1 MRQYALIHRAILD
14 DPSWRCLTRSQQNL
28 YLLLLLKLSTNLCGV
43 VDWRPKKLAVN
54 ASDMT
59 VETIEADAV
68 VLEKKLYIVRDE
80 DTDEVLIRSFLRNDA
95 PLKSSKTAIA
105 VRSSYTDTASSKLR
119 GVIVFE
125 LQRLYKE
132 QRDWQGWDQ
141 VRDLLDL
148 PSIDPRRIVSGGEEA
163 VSDALKRYQESS
175 FSPLRDTSFDTPSDG
190 ISQGVSDTPS
200 DGISQGVS
208 DTPSDGIS
216 QGVSDTPSDGASQ
229 GVSDTQSDSYSPLI
243 PNTLYLIPNSS
254 IRAKNEKSAD
264 KSASEPEN
272 ENASFE
278 ASQSS
283 SRVEETSPVQKK
295 PSAVSSKK
303 RKVPKKEKKPTARQT
318 VLAPDWKPSP
328 ELRIATAKAGVNLI
342 REVTLFV
349 AYYTQ
354 EKPEHRSAN
363 WDATYRR
370 WLERDIQNLKMG
382 RDPNNIALHPE
393 NLPKSMLPKSMLN
406 DMHNAEVQARAA
418 AWDEA
423 HPREEEFDEL

>member
-200 DGISQGVS
+200 DG
-208 DTPSDGIS
+208 
-216 QGVSDTPSDGASQ
+216 ASQ

-354 EKPEHRSAN
+354 EKPEYRSAN

-393 NLPKSMLPKSMLN
+393 NLPANGRLPKSVLN
-406 DMHNAEVQARAA
+406 DMHNEELQARAA

>member
-200 DGISQGVS
+200 DG
-208 DTPSDGIS
+208 
-216 QGVSDTPSDGASQ
+216 ASQ

-283 SRVEETSPVQKK
+283 SRVEETSPIQKK

-363 WDATYRR
+363 WEATYRR

-393 NLPKSMLPKSMLN
+393 NLPVNGRLPKSMLN
-406 DMHNAEVQARAA
+406 DMHNEELQARAA

>member
-200 DGISQGVS
+200 DG
-208 DTPSDGIS
+208 
-216 QGVSDTPSDGASQ
+216 ASQ

-342 REVTLFV
+342 REATLFV

-393 NLPKSMLPKSMLN
+393 NLPVNGRLPKSMLN
-406 DMHNAEVQARAA
+406 DMHNEELQARAA

>member
-163 VSDALKRYQESS
+163 VSDALKRYQKSS
-175 FSPLRDTSFDTPSDG
+175 FSPLRDTSF
-190 ISQGVSDTPS
+190 
-200 DGISQGVS
+200 

-303 RKVPKKEKKPTARQT
+303 RKVPNTEKTPTARQT

-354 EKPEHRSAN
+354 EKPEYRSAN

-393 NLPKSMLPKSMLN
+393 NLPVNGRLPKSMLN
-406 DMHNAEVQARAA
+406 DMHNEELQARAA

>member
-1 MRQYALIHRAILD
+1 MRQYALIHRTILD

-200 DGISQGVS
+200 DG
-208 DTPSDGIS
+208 
-216 QGVSDTPSDGASQ
+216 ASQ

-278 ASQSS
+278 ASQSP

-393 NLPKSMLPKSMLN
+393 NLPVNGRLPKSMLN
-406 DMHNAEVQARAA
+406 DMHNEELQARAA

>member
-190 ISQGVSDTPS
+190 ISQGVSDT
-200 DGISQGVS
+200 
-208 DTPSDGIS
+208 
-216 QGVSDTPSDGASQ
+216 
-229 GVSDTQSDSYSPLI
+229 QSDSYSPLI

-283 SRVEETSPVQKK
+283 SRVEETSPIQKK

-393 NLPKSMLPKSMLN
+393 NLPVNGRLPKSMLN
-406 DMHNAEVQARAA
+406 DMHNEELQARAA

>member
-28 YLLLLLKLSTNLCGV
+28 YLLLLLKLSTNLCGI

-132 QRDWQGWDQ
+132 QRDWQGWNQ

-163 VSDALKRYQESS
+163 VSDALNRYQESS
-175 FSPLRDTSFDTPSDG
+175 FSPPRDTSFDTPSDG
-190 ISQGVSDTPS
+190 VSQGVSD
-200 DGISQGVS
+200 
-208 DTPSDGIS
+208 
-216 QGVSDTPSDGASQ
+216 A
-229 GVSDTQSDSYSPLI
+229 QSDSYSPLI
-243 PNTLYLIPNSS
+243 PNTLYPIPNSS
-254 IRAKNEKSAD
+254 FRAKNEKSAD
-264 KSASEPEN
+264 ESASEPEN

-278 ASQSS
+278 SSQSS
-283 SRVEETSPVQKK
+283 SRVEEASPVQKK

-303 RKVPKKEKKPTARQT
+303 RNVPKKEKKPATRQT

-328 ELRIATAKAGVNLI
+328 ELRIATAKAGINLI

-354 EKPEHRSAN
+354 EKPEYRSAN

-393 NLPKSMLPKSMLN
+393 NLPVNGRLPKSVLN
-406 DMHNAEVQARAA
+406 DMHNEELQARAA

>member
-200 DGISQGVS
+200 DG
-208 DTPSDGIS
+208 
-216 QGVSDTPSDGASQ
+216 ASQ

-303 RKVPKKEKKPTARQT
+303 RKVPKKEKKPATRQT

-370 WLERDIQNLKMG
+370 WLEQDIQNLKMG

-393 NLPKSMLPKSMLN
+393 NLPVNGRLPKSMLN

>member
-200 DGISQGVS
+200 DG
-208 DTPSDGIS
+208 
-216 QGVSDTPSDGASQ
+216 ASQ

-254 IRAKNEKSAD
+254 FRAKNEKSAD
-264 KSASEPEN
+264 ESASEPEN

-278 ASQSS
+278 ASRSS

-303 RKVPKKEKKPTARQT
+303 RKVPKKEKKPATRQT

-393 NLPKSMLPKSMLN
+393 NLPVNGRLPKSVQN

>member
-200 DGISQGVS
+200 DGV
-208 DTPSDGIS
+208 
-216 QGVSDTPSDGASQ
+216 SQ

-254 IRAKNEKSAD
+254 RCLNEKSAD
-264 KSASEPEN
+264 RSASEPEN

-283 SRVEETSPVQKK
+283 SRVEETSPIQKK

-303 RKVPKKEKKPTARQT
+303 RKVPKKEKKPATRQT

-393 NLPKSMLPKSMLN
+393 NLPVNGRLPKSMLN

>member
-148 PSIDPRRIVSGGEEA
+148 PSINPRRIVSGGEEA

-175 FSPLRDTSFDTPSDG
+175 FSPLRDTSF
-190 ISQGVSDTPS
+190 
-200 DGISQGVS
+200 

-264 KSASEPEN
+264 ESASEPEN

-283 SRVEETSPVQKK
+283 SRVEETSPIQKK

-303 RKVPKKEKKPTARQT
+303 RKVPKKEKKPATRQT

-393 NLPKSMLPKSMLN
+393 NLPANGRLPKSMLN

>member
-28 YLLLLLKLSTNLCGV
+28 YLLLLLKLSTNLCGI

-163 VSDALKRYQESS
+163 VSDALNRYQESS
-175 FSPLRDTSFDTPSDG
+175 FSPPRDTSFDTPSDG
-190 ISQGVSDTPS
+190 VSQGVSQGVLDTPS
-200 DGISQGVS
+200 DGV
-208 DTPSDGIS
+208 
-216 QGVSDTPSDGASQ
+216 SQ

-243 PNTLYLIPNSS
+243 PNTLYPIPNSS
-254 IRAKNEKSAD
+254 FRAKNEKSAD

-278 ASQSS
+278 SSRSS
-283 SRVEETSPVQKK
+283 SRVEEASPVQKK

-303 RKVPKKEKKPTARQT
+303 RKVPKKEKKPATRQT

-393 NLPKSMLPKSMLN
+393 NLPTNGRLPKSMLN

>member
-28 YLLLLLKLSTNLCGV
+28 YLLLLLKLSTNLCGI

-125 LQRLYKE
+125 LQRLYRE

-163 VSDALKRYQESS
+163 VSDALNRYRESS

-190 ISQGVSDTPS
+190 VSQGVSDTPS
-200 DGISQGVS
+200 GGV
-208 DTPSDGIS
+208 
-216 QGVSDTPSDGASQ
+216 SQ

-243 PNTLYLIPNSS
+243 PNTLYPIPNSS
-254 IRAKNEKSAD
+254 FRAKNEKSAD
-264 KSASEPEN
+264 ESASEPEN

-278 ASQSS
+278 SSQSS
-283 SRVEETSPVQKK
+283 SRVEEASPVQKK

-303 RKVPKKEKKPTARQT
+303 RKVPKKEKKPATRQT

-328 ELRIATAKAGVNLI
+328 ELRIATAKAGINLI

-354 EKPEHRSAN
+354 EKPEYRSAN

-393 NLPKSMLPKSMLN
+393 NLPVNGRLPKSVLN
-406 DMHNAEVQARAA
+406 DMHNEELQARAA

>member
-200 DGISQGVS
+200 DG
-208 DTPSDGIS
+208 
-216 QGVSDTPSDGASQ
+216 ASQ

-264 KSASEPEN
+264 KSASELEN

-278 ASQSS
+278 ASRSS

-303 RKVPKKEKKPTARQT
+303 RKVPKKEKKPATRQT

-328 ELRIATAKAGVNLI
+328 ELRIATARAGVNLI

-354 EKPEHRSAN
+354 EKPEYRSAN

-393 NLPKSMLPKSMLN
+393 NLPVNGRLPKSVLN
-406 DMHNAEVQARAA
+406 DMHNEELQARAA

>member
-200 DGISQGVS
+200 DG
-208 DTPSDGIS
+208 
-216 QGVSDTPSDGASQ
+216 ASQ

-283 SRVEETSPVQKK
+283 SRVEETSPIQKK

-393 NLPKSMLPKSMLN
+393 NLPTNGRLPKSMLN
-406 DMHNAEVQARAA
+406 DMHNEELQARAA

>member
-28 YLLLLLKLSTNLCGV
+28 YLLLLLKLSTNLCGI

-163 VSDALKRYQESS
+163 VSDALNRYQESS
-175 FSPLRDTSFDTPSDG
+175 FSPPRDTSFDTPSDG
-190 ISQGVSDTPS
+190 VSQGVSQGVLDTPS
-200 DGISQGVS
+200 DGV
-208 DTPSDGIS
+208 
-216 QGVSDTPSDGASQ
+216 SQ

-243 PNTLYLIPNSS
+243 PNTLYPIPNSS
-254 IRAKNEKSAD
+254 FRAKNEKSAD
-264 KSASEPEN
+264 ESASEPEN

-278 ASQSS
+278 SSQSS
-283 SRVEETSPVQKK
+283 SRVEEASPVQKK

-303 RKVPKKEKKPTARQT
+303 RKVPKKEKKPATRQT

-393 NLPKSMLPKSMLN
+393 NLPTNGRLPKSMLN

>member
-200 DGISQGVS
+200 DG
-208 DTPSDGIS
+208 
-216 QGVSDTPSDGASQ
+216 ASQ

-318 VLAPDWKPSP
+318 VLTPDWKPSP

-393 NLPKSMLPKSMLN
+393 NLPVNGRLPKSMLN
-406 DMHNAEVQARAA
+406 DMHNEELQARAA

>member
-200 DGISQGVS
+200 DG
-208 DTPSDGIS
+208 
-216 QGVSDTPSDGASQ
+216 ASQ

-254 IRAKNEKSAD
+254 FRAKNEKSAD
-264 KSASEPEN
+264 RSASEPEN

-303 RKVPKKEKKPTARQT
+303 RKVPKKEKKPATRQT

-393 NLPKSMLPKSMLN
+393 NLPVNGRLPKSMLN
-406 DMHNAEVQARAA
+406 DMHNEELQARAA

>member
-163 VSDALKRYQESS
+163 VSEALKRYQESS
-175 FSPLRDTSFDTPSDG
+175 FSPLRDTSF
-190 ISQGVSDTPS
+190 
-200 DGISQGVS
+200 

-393 NLPKSMLPKSMLN
+393 NLPVNGRLPKSMLN
-406 DMHNAEVQARAA
+406 DMHNEELQARAA

>member
-14 DPSWRCLTRSQQNL
+14 DPSGRCLTRSQQNL

-119 GVIVFE
+119 GVIFFE

-148 PSIDPRRIVSGGEEA
+148 PAIDPRRIVSGGEEA

-175 FSPLRDTSFDTPSDG
+175 FSPLRDTSF
-190 ISQGVSDTPS
+190 
-200 DGISQGVS
+200 

-370 WLERDIQNLKMG
+370 WLERDIKNLKMG
-382 RDPNNIALHPE
+382 RDPNNSALHPE
-393 NLPKSMLPKSMLN
+393 NLPANGRLPKSMLN

>member
-200 DGISQGVS
+200 DG
-208 DTPSDGIS
+208 
-216 QGVSDTPSDGASQ
+216 ASQ

-254 IRAKNEKSAD
+254 FRAKNEKSAD
-264 KSASEPEN
+264 RSASEPEN

-283 SRVEETSPVQKK
+283 SRVEETSPIQKK

-303 RKVPKKEKKPTARQT
+303 RKVPKKEKKPATRQT

-393 NLPKSMLPKSMLN
+393 NLPANGRLPKSMLN
-406 DMHNAEVQARAA
+406 DMHNEEVQARAA

>member
-200 DGISQGVS
+200 DG
-208 DTPSDGIS
+208 
-216 QGVSDTPSDGASQ
+216 ASQ

-278 ASQSS
+278 ASRSS

-303 RKVPKKEKKPTARQT
+303 RKVPKKEKKPATRQT

-393 NLPKSMLPKSMLN
+393 NLPTNGRLPKSMLN

>member
-200 DGISQGVS
+200 DG
-208 DTPSDGIS
+208 
-216 QGVSDTPSDGASQ
+216 ASQ

-283 SRVEETSPVQKK
+283 SRV
-295 PSAVSSKK
+295 
-303 RKVPKKEKKPTARQT
+303 
-318 VLAPDWKPSP
+318 
-328 ELRIATAKAGVNLI
+328 
-342 REVTLFV
+342 
-349 AYYTQ
+349 
-354 EKPEHRSAN
+354 N

-393 NLPKSMLPKSMLN
+393 NLPTNGRLPKSMLN
-406 DMHNAEVQARAA
+406 DMHNEELQARAA

>member
-190 ISQGVSDTPS
+190 A
-200 DGISQGVS
+200 
-208 DTPSDGIS
+208 S

-283 SRVEETSPVQKK
+283 SRVEETSPVQKE

-393 NLPKSMLPKSMLN
+393 NLPVNGRLPKSMLN
-406 DMHNAEVQARAA
+406 DMHNEELQARAA

>member
-28 YLLLLLKLSTNLCGV
+28 YLLLLLKLSTNLCGI

-163 VSDALKRYQESS
+163 VSDALNRYQESS
-175 FSPLRDTSFDTPSDG
+175 FSPPRDTSFDTPSDG
-190 ISQGVSDTPS
+190 VSQEVLDTPS
-200 DGISQGVS
+200 DGV
-208 DTPSDGIS
+208 
-216 QGVSDTPSDGASQ
+216 SQ

-243 PNTLYLIPNSS
+243 PNTLYPIPNSS
-254 IRAKNEKSAD
+254 FRAKNEKSAD
-264 KSASEPEN
+264 ESASEPEN

-278 ASQSS
+278 SSQSS
-283 SRVEETSPVQKK
+283 SRVEEASPVQKK

-303 RKVPKKEKKPTARQT
+303 RKVPKKEKKPATRQT

-328 ELRIATAKAGVNLI
+328 ELRIATARAGVNLI

-393 NLPKSMLPKSMLN
+393 NLPTNGRLPKSMLN

>member
-200 DGISQGVS
+200 DG
-208 DTPSDGIS
+208 
-216 QGVSDTPSDGASQ
+216 ASQ

-303 RKVPKKEKKPTARQT
+303 RKVPKKEKNPATRQT

-393 NLPKSMLPKSMLN
+393 NLPTNGRLPKSMLN

>member
-28 YLLLLLKLSTNLCGV
+28 YLLLLLNLSTNLCGV

-175 FSPLRDTSFDTPSDG
+175 FSPLRDTSFD
-190 ISQGVSDTPS
+190 I
-200 DGISQGVS
+200 
-208 DTPSDGIS
+208 PSDGIS

-393 NLPKSMLPKSMLN
+393 NLPVNGRLPKSMLN
-406 DMHNAEVQARAA
+406 DMHNEELQARAA

>member
-163 VSDALKRYQESS
+163 VSDAFKRYQESS
-175 FSPLRDTSFDTPSDG
+175 FSPLRDTSF
-190 ISQGVSDTPS
+190 
-200 DGISQGVS
+200 

-254 IRAKNEKSAD
+254 FRAKNEKSAD
-264 KSASEPEN
+264 ESASEPEN

-283 SRVEETSPVQKK
+283 SRVEETSPIQKK

-303 RKVPKKEKKPTARQT
+303 RKVPKKEKKPATRQT

-393 NLPKSMLPKSMLN
+393 NLPVNGRLPKSMLN
-406 DMHNAEVQARAA
+406 DMHNEELQARAA

>member
-190 ISQGVSDTPS
+190 ISQGVSDT
-200 DGISQGVS
+200 
-208 DTPSDGIS
+208 
-216 QGVSDTPSDGASQ
+216 
-229 GVSDTQSDSYSPLI
+229 QSDSYSPLI

-264 KSASEPEN
+264 ESASEPEN

-283 SRVEETSPVQKK
+283 SRVEETSPIQKK

-303 RKVPKKEKKPTARQT
+303 RKVPKKEKKPATRQT

-393 NLPKSMLPKSMLN
+393 NLPANGRLPKSMLN

>member
-200 DGISQGVS
+200 DG
-208 DTPSDGIS
+208 
-216 QGVSDTPSDGASQ
+216 ASQ

-295 PSAVSSKK
+295 PSAVSSRREKF
-303 RKVPKKEKKPTARQT
+303 RKKEKKPATRQT

-393 NLPKSMLPKSMLN
+393 NLPVNGRLPKSMLN

>member
-28 YLLLLLKLSTNLCGV
+28 YLLLLLKLSTNLCGI

-132 QRDWQGWDQ
+132 QRDWQGWNQ

-163 VSDALKRYQESS
+163 VSDALNRYQESS
-175 FSPLRDTSFDTPSDG
+175 FSPPRDTSFDTPSDG
-190 ISQGVSDTPS
+190 VSQGVSQGVLDTPSDGVSQGVSD
-200 DGISQGVS
+200 
-208 DTPSDGIS
+208 
-216 QGVSDTPSDGASQ
+216 A
-229 GVSDTQSDSYSPLI
+229 QSDSYSPLI
-243 PNTLYLIPNSS
+243 PNTLYPIPNSS
-254 IRAKNEKSAD
+254 FRAKNEKSAD
-264 KSASEPEN
+264 ESASEPEN

-278 ASQSS
+278 SSQSS
-283 SRVEETSPVQKK
+283 SRVEEASPVQKK

-303 RKVPKKEKKPTARQT
+303 RKVPKKEKKPATRQT

-328 ELRIATAKAGVNLI
+328 ELRIATAKAGINLI

-393 NLPKSMLPKSMLN
+393 NLPTNGRLPKSMLN

>member
-190 ISQGVSDTPS
+190 ISQGVSDAPS
-200 DGISQGVS
+200 DGI
-208 DTPSDGIS
+208 
-216 QGVSDTPSDGASQ
+216 SQ

-283 SRVEETSPVQKK
+283 SRVEETSPIQKK

-303 RKVPKKEKKPTARQT
+303 RKVPKKEKKPATRQT

-393 NLPKSMLPKSMLN
+393 NLPANGRLPKSMLN

>member
-200 DGISQGVS
+200 DG
-208 DTPSDGIS
+208 
-216 QGVSDTPSDGASQ
+216 ASQ

-283 SRVEETSPVQKK
+283 SRVEETSPIQKK

-303 RKVPKKEKKPTARQT
+303 RKVPKKEKKPAARQT

-393 NLPKSMLPKSMLN
+393 NLPVNGRLPKSMLN
-406 DMHNAEVQARAA
+406 DMHNEELQARAA

>member
-28 YLLLLLKLSTNLCGV
+28 YLLLLLKLSANLCGV

-175 FSPLRDTSFDTPSDG
+175 FSPLRDTSF
-190 ISQGVSDTPS
+190 
-200 DGISQGVS
+200 

-393 NLPKSMLPKSMLN
+393 NLPVNGRLPKSMLN
-406 DMHNAEVQARAA
+406 DMHNEELQARAA

-423 HPREEEFDEL
+423 HPQEEEFDEL

>member
-200 DGISQGVS
+200 DG
-208 DTPSDGIS
+208 
-216 QGVSDTPSDGASQ
+216 ASQ

-243 PNTLYLIPNSS
+243 PNTLCLIPNSS

-283 SRVEETSPVQKK
+283 SRVEETSSIQKK

-393 NLPKSMLPKSMLN
+393 NLPVNGRLPKSMLN
-406 DMHNAEVQARAA
+406 DMHNEELQARAA

>member
-200 DGISQGVS
+200 DG
-208 DTPSDGIS
+208 
-216 QGVSDTPSDGASQ
+216 ASQ
-229 GVSDTQSDSYSPLI
+229 GGSDTQSDSYSPLI

-393 NLPKSMLPKSMLN
+393 NLPVNGRLPKSMLN
-406 DMHNAEVQARAA
+406 DMHNEELQARAA

>member
-28 YLLLLLKLSTNLCGV
+28 YLLLLLKLSTNLCGI

-80 DTDEVLIRSFLRNDA
+80 DTDEVLIRSFLRTDA

-125 LQRLYKE
+125 LQRLYRE

-163 VSDALKRYQESS
+163 VSDALNRYRESS

-190 ISQGVSDTPS
+190 V
-200 DGISQGVS
+200 
-208 DTPSDGIS
+208 
-216 QGVSDTPSDGASQ
+216 SQ

-243 PNTLYLIPNSS
+243 PNTLYPIPNSS
-254 IRAKNEKSAD
+254 FRAKNEKSAD
-264 KSASEPEN
+264 ESASEPEN

-278 ASQSS
+278 SSQSS
-283 SRVEETSPVQKK
+283 SRVEEASPVQKK

-303 RKVPKKEKKPTARQT
+303 RKVPKKEKKPATRQT

-328 ELRIATAKAGVNLI
+328 ELRIATAKAGINLI

-354 EKPEHRSAN
+354 EKPEYRSAN

-393 NLPKSMLPKSMLN
+393 NLPVNGRLPKSVLN
-406 DMHNAEVQARAA
+406 DMHNEELQARAA

>member
-200 DGISQGVS
+200 DG
-208 DTPSDGIS
+208 
-216 QGVSDTPSDGASQ
+216 ASQ

-254 IRAKNEKSAD
+254 FRAKNEKSAD
-264 KSASEPEN
+264 ESASEPEN

-283 SRVEETSPVQKK
+283 SRVEETSPIQKK

-303 RKVPKKEKKPTARQT
+303 RKVPKKEKKPATRQT

-393 NLPKSMLPKSMLN
+393 NLPTNGRLPKSMLN

>member
-141 VRDLLDL
+141 VRALLDL

-175 FSPLRDTSFDTPSDG
+175 FSPLRDTSF
-190 ISQGVSDTPS
+190 
-200 DGISQGVS
+200 

-393 NLPKSMLPKSMLN
+393 NLPVNGRLPKSMLN
-406 DMHNAEVQARAA
+406 DMHNEELQARAA